1 MGLVARLGLPRL
13 APFGD
18 EHALV
23 GARIVAGSNSI
34 SSNELKN

>member
-1 MGLVARLGLPRL
+1 MVGVVARLGLPRL

-34 SSNELKN
+34 NFIELT